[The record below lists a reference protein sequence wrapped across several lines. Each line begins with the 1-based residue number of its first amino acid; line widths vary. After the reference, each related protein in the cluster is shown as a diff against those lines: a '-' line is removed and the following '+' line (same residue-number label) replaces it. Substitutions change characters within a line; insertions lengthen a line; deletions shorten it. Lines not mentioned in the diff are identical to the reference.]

1 MIKNEIIDPIL
12 DCFSGADG
20 GMSFVK
26 LKFFLEQ
33 MEQMEQ
39 KSEKGDIA
47 AKEILL
53 IAKRFVKIIEL
64 ANNLTKKE

>member
-26 LKFFLEQ
+26 LKFFL
-33 MEQMEQ
+33 EQMEQ

>member
-1 MIKNEIIDPIL
+1 LIKNEILDPIL
-12 DCFSGADG
+12 DCFGGTDG
-20 GMSFVK
+20 GGSFVK

-33 MEQMEQ
+33 IEQ
-39 KSEKGDIA
+39 KSKKGDIA